1 MLLHQVDALLNKIQ
15 TLAGNCRKTGDAW
28 ADNSQ
33 WALFYEP
40 TVYLFTTYNPSYDIP
55 VGAPGSVVGLSAVAP
70 DGSLTMLNVTWSAPA
85 QPSGTVAQYFVI
97 VTNYSLAFVTSK
109 TVPGDTTSTSVTG
122 LGKSSSGRKVFPT
135 V

>member
-15 TLAGNCRKTGDAW
+15 TLAGDCGKIGDAW

-40 TVYLFTTYNPSYDIP
+40 TLYLFTTYNPSYDIS

-70 DGSLTMLNVTWSAPA
+70 DGSLTMLTVTWSAPA
-85 QPSGTVAQYFVI
+85 QPSGTVAQYFVV

-122 LGKSSSGRKVFPT
+122 LGKSSGTKVFPT